1 VSDEPSEPASD
12 EASTATADESA
23 GASANDEPR
32 ASTRSGDAGKVTNDL
47 RDILR
52 NLAQPVI
59 ESWDARLRTQV
70 DARVDESVDEKI
82 DAAIQDRLAVL
93 ERAVAD
99 LDRQVNDLRDRL
111 DLSGT

>member
-1 VSDEPSEPASD
+1 MSDDPIAEPTT
-12 EASTATADESA
+12 EAPTDDGGGPTGEGGGADKK
-23 GASANDEPR
+23 
-32 ASTRSGDAGKVTNDL
+32 GDAGRVTSDL

-99 LDRQVNDLRDRL
+99 LDRRVKELRDRH
-111 DLSGT
+111 DAQT